1 MSTLAAAALLATG
14 MKLVASHAAYPDGA
28 PPGFSGGF
36 KEDSCHACHVHQD
49 LHAPGGRVSIAD
61 VPPQFQ
67 PGKSYT
73 LTISLTRDGMKLAG
87 FQLAA
92 RFKDGGAQ
100 AGTLA
105 PGQQDA
111 ERVAIG
117 KDGSTQ
123 YAGQKKAGSTLTES
137 GAAKWTVEWTAPATG
152 GLVVFHVAA
161 NAADGNGSADGDF
174 VYTATT
180 ESTPAAAIDRRRERQ

>member
-1 MSTLAAAALLATG
+1 MSTLAAAALLATS

-36 KEDSCHACHVHQD
+36 KEDSCHACHFHQD
-49 LHAPGGRVSIAD
+49 LNAPGGRVSIDD
-61 VPPQFQ
+61 VPPQFL

-73 LTISLTRDGMKLAG
+73 LTIALTRDGMKLAG

-92 RFKDGGAQ
+92 RFKEDGAQ

-105 PGQQDA
+105 SGRQDA

-117 KDGSTQ
+117 KEGLIQ
-123 YAGQKKAGSTLTES
+123 YAGQKKAGSTITES
-137 GAAKWTVEWTAPATG
+137 GAAKWTVEWTAPAG
-152 GLVVFHVAA
+152 GGTVVFYVAA

-174 VYTATT
+174 VYTATV
-180 ESTPAAAIDRRRERQ
+180 ESAPGAALVSR